1 MSQLEHKGSIFV
13 TRLKKLKKHLG
24 ITQAE
29 MARVVHLTPQAMS
42 NYFKGREPN
51 YEVLVQICKTFDVS
65 ADYLLGLSD
74 IPKAQTNEELEKEN
88 QYLRERLEEIQRIIS
103 ETRGI

>member
-1 MSQLEHKGSIFV
+1 MSQITHQSSIFV
-13 TRLKKLKKHLG
+13 IRLRKLKRHLG

-29 MARVVHLTPQAMS
+29 MAKVVNLTPQAMS
-42 NYFKGREPN
+42 NYFHGREPN

-65 ADYLLGLSD
+65 SDYLLGLSD
-74 IPKAQTNEELEKEN
+74 SPKAQTDKELAAEN
-88 QYLRERLEEIQRIIS
+88 QYLRERLQEIQRIIT